1 MSRWRGLYLN
11 SSLVSINLQYNL
23 QVEKMK
29 EKFDRLREKEEEI
42 SLVGRMYTSS
52 PNLKELRD
60 ITPYLTANWIAHKF
74 PRSEDNTR
82 SLSTPETSLASR
94 DTSIVRRDKKS
105 PVLRR
110 SKGRFESSRYTKGGT
125 TTCLYLALM
134 GCWWLMEKR
143 HLTFHFVVDV

>member
-1 MSRWRGLYLN
+1 
-11 SSLVSINLQYNL
+11 
-23 QVEKMK
+23 MK
-29 EKFDRLREKEEEI
+29 EKFDRLREKQEEI

-60 ITPYLTANWIAHKF
+60 ITPYLTANWIAHRF

-82 SLSTPETSLASR
+82 SLSTPETSVASR

-110 SKGRFESSRYTKGGT
+110 SSRYTKGGT

-134 GCWWLMEKR
+134 GCWWLKKNLKR
-143 HLTFHFVVDV
+143 FTWS